1 MRRAR
6 TPRRRERPWA
16 RSAAR
21 TAGFR
26 ATLLRRRCCSRR
38 SKCAGRTGSRDA
50 RRWCRL
56 RRCSSSNRASIHCS
70 RVLVRVAHGSGPL
83 APGEFP
89 HRRIIAGKARAIR
102 RAHISTSNTRS
113 AKQMAALDSVGS
125 AVILLALKT
134 FLTASTGS
142 LGVLSEALHSTLD
155 LIAAIITYLSVRVSD
170 RPADADHT
178 YGHGKV
184 ENFSAFLETGLLI
197 LTAAYI
203 IWEAVQRLF
212 FRQITIRPSLLAIG
226 ILGIALG
233 IDLLR
238 SRALG
243 RVAREHLSEAP
254 EADALHFSTDV
265 WSTSVVIL
273 GVAMTWVGQRFGLSW
288 LRYADPIAALGVA
301 AVVIWVAARLGRR
314 TAEALLDT
322 APAGLQERVA
332 HAVEE
337 LEGVLNTER
346 VRVRRAGNRH
356 FVDVTVSIPR
366 ALSFEQVHA
375 ISDAVER
382 RVEEIIPADVMVHM
396 EPRAQAGEHV
406 FDSIRAAALRRG
418 LAVHDLSAHQLDG
431 YMFVEMHLEV
441 EEHLSLREAH
451 RQATDLEE
459 EIRKLPSLAGTGG
472 EKRVL
477 VNIHIEPLGAHIA
490 TVDRSSGNLRGL
502 AQDVEAFVNGLR
514 GEFHGLKDCH
524 DVRVQKVE
532 RRVQLSCHCAME
544 GNLPITVV
552 HDATAR
558 LEDRVKERFPQISRV
573 TIHPEPP
580 EAREN

>member
-1 MRRAR
+1 
-6 TPRRRERPWA
+6 
-16 RSAAR
+16 
-21 TAGFR
+21 
-26 ATLLRRRCCSRR
+26 
-38 SKCAGRTGSRDA
+38 
-50 RRWCRL
+50 
-56 RRCSSSNRASIHCS
+56 
-70 RVLVRVAHGSGPL
+70 
-83 APGEFP
+83 
-89 HRRIIAGKARAIR
+89 
-102 RAHISTSNTRS
+102 
-113 AKQMAALDSVGS
+113 MAALGSVGS
-125 AVILLALKT
+125 AVILLGLKT
-134 FLTASTGS
+134 FLVASTGS

-184 ENFSAFLETGLLI
+184 ESFAAFLETGLLI
-197 LTAAYI
+197 LTASYI

-238 SRALG
+238 SRALA
-243 RVAREHLSEAP
+243 RVAREQMSEAL

-273 GVAMTWVGQRFGLSW
+273 GVAMVWVGQRTGLSW
-288 LRYADPIAALGVA
+288 LRYADPVAALGVA

-314 TAEALLDT
+314 TADALLDT

-337 LEGVLNTER
+337 LEGVLSTER

-356 FVDVTVSIPR
+356 FADITVSIPR

-382 RVEEIIPADVMVHM
+382 RVAEIIPADVMVHM
-396 EPRAQAGEHV
+396 EPRAQVGEHV

-441 EEHLSLREAH
+441 DEHLSLREAH

-459 EIRKLPSLAGTGG
+459 EISKLPSLAGTQG

-490 TVDRSSGNLRGL
+490 TADRSSGNLRGL
-502 AQDVEAFVNGLR
+502 AQDVELFVNGLR
-514 GEFHGLKDCH
+514 GEFSALKDCH

-532 RRVQLSCHCAME
+532 RRIQLSCHCAMD
-544 GNLPITVV
+544 GNLPITVI

-580 EAREN
+580 EAREG